1 MKFVSYL
8 IISLCVF
15 TIGHAQEAM
24 EPLADVKVV
33 NGYVKVK
40 APQNKNFFVYHEEY
54 TPKENFNRQT
64 ILLIPGYSKTTK
76 YFDDFILK
84 TQLLEQGYRVV
95 VVDPM
100 LRGKTLKKNFPIQN
114 VNGEFKFEVT
124 KRYEVL
130 GFNDPSAEREAE
142 YLLQFLINKKYKNLS
157 ILGHSRGAYIGAA
170 LSHYVE
176 KRSLIKLNSFIDMNG
191 FVSYTNG
198 AKPYSSDLTLNPAE
212 TAEQYIK
219 VNEWLY
225 NSNDSVFEDDLSEI
239 RKKILN
245 QLPLTRDEIA
255 RLSKVAGKIMPV
267 FMLAYDYGALLP
279 FETSF
284 VTHLYQD
291 AKENAP
297 RLENTSKL
305 VSLPFQRVWA
315 DRERIAFESMM
326 RAQRTIVHDAS
337 NIFGGSNTYVIPR
350 SSLAYINKIEAP
362 VLSISGDKDQIV
374 DSNLSKLKLHTAA
387 NVSLDVIPNEG
398 HYGPEYK
405 ESTNRLRDFFQKNS
419 NKFRMGPL
427 SCRYS
432 SSRPR

>member
-142 YLLQFLINKKYKNLS
+142 YLLQFLINKKYKKSHLS
-157 ILGHSRGAYIGAA
+157 TMYIFY
-170 LSHYVE
+170 LCCKY
-176 KRSLIKLNSFIDMNG
+176 
-191 FVSYTNG
+191 
-198 AKPYSSDLTLNPAE
+198 
-212 TAEQYIK
+212 
-219 VNEWLY
+219 
-225 NSNDSVFEDDLSEI
+225 
-239 RKKILN
+239 
-245 QLPLTRDEIA
+245 
-255 RLSKVAGKIMPV
+255 
-267 FMLAYDYGALLP
+267 
-279 FETSF
+279 
-284 VTHLYQD
+284 
-291 AKENAP
+291 
-297 RLENTSKL
+297 
-305 VSLPFQRVWA
+305 
-315 DRERIAFESMM
+315 
-326 RAQRTIVHDAS
+326 
-337 NIFGGSNTYVIPR
+337 
-350 SSLAYINKIEAP
+350 
-362 VLSISGDKDQIV
+362 
-374 DSNLSKLKLHTAA
+374 
-387 NVSLDVIPNEG
+387 
-398 HYGPEYK
+398 
-405 ESTNRLRDFFQKNS
+405 
-419 NKFRMGPL
+419 
-427 SCRYS
+427 
-432 SSRPR
+432 